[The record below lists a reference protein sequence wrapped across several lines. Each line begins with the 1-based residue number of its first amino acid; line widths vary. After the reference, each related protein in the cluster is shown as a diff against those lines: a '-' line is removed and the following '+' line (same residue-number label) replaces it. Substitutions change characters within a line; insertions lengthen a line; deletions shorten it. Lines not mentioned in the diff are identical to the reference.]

1 STVAII
7 TSSSICFPLVPII
20 GLDTELGKVWIIM
33 AIGVGSMTISHVNDS
48 YFWVVSQMSKM
59 DTKTALRSHT
69 LGTLIQGLVG
79 FIILFV
85 CYTVWI
91 NI

>member
-1 STVAII
+1 
-7 TSSSICFPLVPII
+7 
-20 GLDTELGKVWIIM
+20 
-33 AIGVGSMTISHVNDS
+33 MTISHVNDS

-91 NI
+91 NHMISNNEGGAISSSLTFLPVEVLSG